1 MGALDGRVVIV
12 TGAGR
17 GIGRAHALS
26 FAACGANVVVND
38 LGGSVDG
45 GAGDVPAA
53 QQVVDEIAASGGTAV
68 ASTDDVADWDGA
80 QALVELAREA
90 FGDVHALV
98 NNAGILRDRML
109 FNMSEEDWD
118 TIVRVHM
125 KGHFLPTRHV
135 AAYWRERSKAG
146 ETVPRAI
153 VNTTSTSGLIG
164 NPGQSNYG
172 SAKAGIAAFTVI
184 AAQELS
190 RYGVRVNAI
199 APGAR
204 TRMTDLTPGVA
215 ELVAAPA
222 EEAAF
227 DSWDPGNVAPLA
239 AYLCTA
245 DCAFTGRIF
254 FVLGGEVRL
263 FAPWSM
269 TEGIEKQGRWTVEE
283 LAERLPG
290 LGA

>member
-17 GIGRAHALS
+17 GIGRAHALL
-26 FAACGANVVVND
+26 FAASGASVVVND

-45 GAGDVPAA
+45 TPGVASAA
-53 QQVVDEIAASGGTAV
+53 QQVVDEITASGGTAV

-80 QALVELAREA
+80 YALIEGAREA

-109 FNMSEEDWD
+109 FNMSEEEWD
-118 TIVRVHM
+118 SVVNVHL

-135 AAYWRERSKAG
+135 AAYWRQRAKAG
-146 ETVPRAI
+146 ESVPRAV

-190 RYGVRVNAI
+190 HYGVRVNAI

-204 TRMTDLTPGVA
+204 TRMTDLPPGLA
-215 ELVAAPA
+215 EMVAAPV

-227 DSWDPGNVAPLA
+227 DSWDPANVAPLA

-245 DCAFTGRIF
+245 DCAFTGRVF

-269 TEGIEKQGRWTVEE
+269 AEGIEKPGRWTIEE

>member
-1 MGALDGRVVIV
+1 M
-12 TGAGR
+12 
-17 GIGRAHALS
+17 
-26 FAACGANVVVND
+26 
-38 LGGSVDG
+38 
-45 GAGDVPAA
+45 
-53 QQVVDEIAASGGTAV
+53 
-68 ASTDDVADWDGA
+68 
-80 QALVELAREA
+80 
-90 FGDVHALV
+90 
-98 NNAGILRDRML
+98 
-109 FNMSEEDWD
+109 
-118 TIVRVHM
+118 
-125 KGHFLPTRHV
+125 
-135 AAYWRERSKAG
+135 
-146 ETVPRAI
+146 
-153 VNTTSTSGLIG
+153 NTTSTSGLIG

-190 RYGVRVNAI
+190 HYGVRVNAI

-204 TRMTDLTPGVA
+204 TRMTDLPPGLA
-215 ELVAAPA
+215 EMVAAPV

-227 DSWDPGNVAPLA
+227 DSWDPANVAPVA

-245 DCAFTGRIF
+245 DCALTGRVF

-269 TEGIEKQGRWTVEE
+269 AEGIEKPGRWTIEE